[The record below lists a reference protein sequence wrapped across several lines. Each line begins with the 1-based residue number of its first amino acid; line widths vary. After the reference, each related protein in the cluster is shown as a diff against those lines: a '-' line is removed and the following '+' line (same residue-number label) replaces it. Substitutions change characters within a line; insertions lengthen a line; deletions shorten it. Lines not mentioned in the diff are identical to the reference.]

1 MTSLDTFSA
10 SYARAWTKTLR
21 RPVVL
26 SFSLVQPMMWML
38 LFGFLFAQY
47 RLESLTDELRYLDF
61 LVPGVC
67 CMTVMFGASQSGITW
82 IRDLNAG
89 FLQRLLRTP
98 GGHHSMLL
106 GKLCADTTRLL
117 IQALLVLLLG
127 CLLGAQPRVD
137 VSAIAPGI
145 GALALFAFAFSSLS
159 CAIACT
165 TRTQEVMAVFVHIV
179 NMPVLFTSTAL
190 VPNKQMPAWLADV
203 AAWNPLSAAVD
214 AWRSAILHT
223 PLGSNG
229 GLTALV
235 VFAAAAYTWAA
246 AAMRRCRA
254 HR

>member
-1 MTSLDTFSA
+1 MTNLDTFGA

-47 RLESLTDELRYLDF
+47 RLDSLTDELRYLDF

-98 GGHHSMLL
+98 GSHHSILL
-106 GKLCADTTRLL
+106 GKLFADTTRLL
-117 IQALLVLLLG
+117 MQALLVLLLG
-127 CLLGAQPRVD
+127 CLLGAQLRVD
-137 VSAIAPGI
+137 VSAIAPGV

-165 TRTQEVMAVFVHIV
+165 TRTQEVMAVFVHVV

-190 VPNKQMPAWLADV
+190 VPDKQMPAWLADV
-203 AAWNPLSAAVD
+203 AAWNPLSAAVE
-214 AWRSAILHT
+214 AWRGAVLHT
-223 PLGSNG
+223 PSSSSGS
-229 GLTALV
+229 LPALA
-235 VFAAAAYTWAA
+235 VFAAVTYTWAA
-246 AAMRRCRA
+246 AAMRGCSA

>member
-1 MTSLDTFSA
+1 MTALDTFGA
-10 SYARAWTKTLR
+10 SFSRAWIKTWR

-47 RLESLTDELRYLDF
+47 RLESLSDDTAYLDF

-89 FLQRLLRTP
+89 FLQRMLRTP
-98 GGHHSMLL
+98 ESHHPILL
-106 GKLCADTTRLL
+106 GKLFADTTRLL
-117 IQALLVLLLG
+117 LQALLVLLLG
-127 CLLGAQPRVD
+127 YLLGAQLRVD
-137 VSAIAPGI
+137 LAAAAP
-145 GALALFAFAFSSLS
+145 AFAAVALFAFAFSSLS

-165 TRTQEVMAVFVHIV
+165 TRTQEVMAVFVHVV

-190 VPNKQMPAWLADV
+190 VPNKQMPAWLAEA

-214 AWRSAILHT
+214 AWRAAVLSA
-223 PLGSNG
+223 PAKMGD
-229 GLTALV
+229 GLIALT
-235 VFAAAAYTWAA
+235 VFAALTYGWAA